1 MATLGT
7 TNNIIVGAAQIFLGK
22 NTGITVAPAVSGSTP
37 YADTV
42 EGVTADWAN
51 VGFTSEGLEL
61 SYEPDYL
68 DVEVDQLLDS
78 AALFQ
83 TSLKVNLKT
92 SFTEATLEN
101 LARAMAYKT
110 SGAGS
115 TEGGIVGSSPNQTL
129 KLGGGSLGAFPLER
143 SLIAVGPSPRVAVG
157 TTERR
162 YYARRVLSVE
172 AVSHKLSRNEVT
184 SFPVNFRLLPDPTY
198 TGQEYGVIVD
208 RKVT

>member
-7 TNNIIVGAAQIFLGK
+7 TNNIIVGAAQMYLGK
-22 NTGITVAPAVSGSTP
+22 NTGLTPAPTVVGGTG

-42 EGVTADWAN
+42 EADSTNWAQ
-51 VGFTSEGLEL
+51 VGFTSDGLEL

-83 TSLKVNLKT
+83 TALKVSLKT

-101 LARAMAYKT
+101 LSRVMAI
-110 SGAGS
+110 AAP
-115 TEGGIVGSSPNQTL
+115 VGTAPNQAL

-143 SLIAVGPSPRVAVG
+143 SLIAVGPSPRHASG

-172 AVSHKLSRNEVT
+172 ASSHKLARAEVT
-184 SFPVNFRLLPDPTY
+184 AFPVSFRLLPDPTY

-208 RKVT
+208 RKV

>member
-22 NTGITVAPAVSGSTP
+22 NTGITPATAVSGSTK

-42 EGVTADWAN
+42 EGDTTNWAN
-51 VGFTSEGLEL
+51 VGFTSDGLEL

-83 TSLKVNLKT
+83 TALKVSLKT
-92 SFTEATLEN
+92 TFTEATLEN
-101 LARAMAYKT
+101 LARAMAFKT
-110 SGAGS
+110 SGVSS
-115 TEGGIVGSSPNQTL
+115 TEGGLVGTAPDQTL
-129 KLGGGSLGAFPLER
+129 KLGGSALGAFPLER
-143 SLIAVGPSPRVAVG
+143 SLIAVGPSPRQTTG

-184 SFPVNFRLLPDPTY
+184 SFPVSFRLLPDPTY